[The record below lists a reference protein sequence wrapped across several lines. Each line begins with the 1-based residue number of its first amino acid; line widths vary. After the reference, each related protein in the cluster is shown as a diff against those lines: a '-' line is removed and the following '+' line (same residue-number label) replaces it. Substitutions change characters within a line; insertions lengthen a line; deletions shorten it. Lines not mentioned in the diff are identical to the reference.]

1 MGKKKGLA
9 AIFSKP
15 SKPSG
20 SPPWPW
26 PSCAT
31 SPQTASF
38 RRDDRPRATA
48 RQSGS
53 GPNKAAAPG
62 DDMYRTV
69 NSVYFDP
76 TAAADSFSVIDEEE
90 EGFGDALDDAVSY
103 SAATASEEWSSEAV
117 IRRLG
122 RGACTDR
129 LFFDPPPVSNSTL
142 AASREPPPQADP
154 AMTPDSD
161 EEPPPPLVERSVA
174 VALDSDDPLADFRA
188 SMEEMVAAHG
198 LRDWAALQD
207 MLLCYL
213 RINAKRNHALIL
225 GAFVDL
231 LVGLAS
237 SSSSSSAAA
246 TTTTTATT
254 TTATEETS
262 SSSWSTSSVAGDGAT
277 CSSTAATTGEEEP
290 ERCGGGS
297 GTGAS
302 SCSASS
308 DQEDDLALH
317 IIRLSSS

>member
-1 MGKKKGLA
+1 MGKTKGLA

-15 SKPSG
+15 SKPTG

-26 PSCAT
+26 TSCTT

-38 RRDDRPRATA
+38 RRNDLPRATA

-53 GPNKAAAPG
+53 GPDKAAPG

-69 NSVYFDP
+69 NLVYFDP
-76 TAAADSFSVIDEEE
+76 AANDSFSIDDDEEE
-90 EGFGDALDDAVSY
+90 FGDALDDAVSY

-117 IRRLG
+117 IRSLG
-122 RGACTDR
+122 RRTCTDR
-129 LFFDPPPVSNSTL
+129 LFFDSPASDSTL
-142 AASREPPPQADP
+142 AASREPPQA
-154 AMTPDSD
+154 AAIVPDSD
-161 EEPPPPLVERSVA
+161 EEPPLVERSVA
-174 VALDSDDPLADFRA
+174 VAMDSDDPYDDFRA